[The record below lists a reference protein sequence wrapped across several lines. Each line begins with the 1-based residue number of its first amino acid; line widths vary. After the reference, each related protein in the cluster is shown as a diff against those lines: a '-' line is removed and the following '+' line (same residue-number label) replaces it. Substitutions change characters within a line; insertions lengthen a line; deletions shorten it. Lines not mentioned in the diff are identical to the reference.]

1 MDSKKCFI
9 NFLRENKIF
18 SRFYALFKLSV
29 KWRKKF
35 KHPIYEMKY
44 FQEIDPEDF
53 IAYAFLWRNTMEGH
67 SFWLDLSEAW
77 LAKLRALKYNENHY
91 DF

>member
-1 MDSKKCFI
+1 MKNYYYKRDRNRKTFI

-29 KWRKKF
+29 KWRKTF
-35 KHPIYEMKY
+35 EYPIYEMKY

-53 IAYAFLWRNTMEGH
+53 ILDAFPWHKTKEDFE
-67 SFWLDLSEAW
+67 FWEALSDKW
-77 LAKLRALKYNENHY
+77 VKTY
-91 DF
+91 DRD